1 MAAALPKA
9 VLLDVNGTLFSTAA
23 AAPAF
28 RALGL
33 QEESVELWLASVL
46 RDGFAAQAAGAF
58 VPFRRFAEA
67 HLARLL
73 SEAGLR
79 ADAWREAEA
88 YPDVAPG
95 LRRLQ
100 AAGLQVAALTNGSA
114 EGVAAPVLRRAG
126 LEGVVAPLLDIGQA
140 RAWKPVP
147 ESYRYAVEWLGMEAG
162 QAGLQVAYVQ
172 RSAHEP
178 FPAFLPRRPQL
189 VVRNFVELADRLLG
203 GSAG

>member
-1 MAAALPKA
+1 MPQRSCGLPQ
-9 VLLDVNGTLFSTAA
+9 
-23 AAPAF
+23 
-28 RALGL
+28 R
-33 QEESVELWLASVL
+33 SVL

-79 ADAWREAEA
+79 ADVGQAADRVLQAWREAEA
-88 YPDVAPG
+88 YLNVAPG

-114 EGVAAPVLRRAG
+114 EGIATPVLRRVG

-140 RAWKPVP
+140 RAWKPAP
-147 ESYRYAVEWLGMEAG
+147 ESYHYAAERLGMEAG
-162 QAGLQVAYVQ
+162 
-172 RSAHEP
+172 
-178 FPAFLPRRPQL
+178 QL